1 MSIYESLKEIAL
13 IHKSKIAIATESDY
27 INYAN
32 LLIKIDEFS
41 ELLLKYIP
49 KEKTIRIGVLAYN
62 EIDDIAILL
71 AVAKI
76 NYQVL
81 TINPT
86 LKRPEVDLLLSESG
100 VDTLIVTRMN
110 MKDYADFFVIGNI
123 EDKIV
128 ISKTHSNLTDAM
140 QYPAYLIT
148 ASSGSTGAPKP
159 IVFSQETKL
168 LRMEQSRKLYSIHE
182 SDIIL
187 NASAIYHSLGQRLT
201 FLPLLN
207 GSTLILLKSFSP
219 KKWVEKVTIEKITF
233 TIAVSTHLHGL
244 TDFLTSSLVNKTSLS
259 RIVSSSAGISK
270 EVKKSLYESNKIS
283 FYEQYGASEI
293 ATVSN
298 CTKDDYLEDNES
310 VGRICEGVQASINYR
325 ESKNQSYGEIEVKS
339 PYAFIGYMK
348 TGKLYEFNRNN
359 WFHTGDIGD
368 IKNEHLY
375 FLGRTKELI
384 NCGGQNLFPK
394 DIESY
399 LFKNIN
405 VMECCVLGFGDSYF
419 GQIPVAFLATNNKI
433 LFGKREINSWAL
445 LNIPKFQIPHD
456 YIFLDSLPKLGS
468 GKIDAMKL
476 RLIYSKL
483 SHKDE

>member
-1 MSIYESLKEIAL
+1 MSIYQSLKEIAL
-13 IHKSKIAIATESDY
+13 THNSKVAIVSESES
-27 INYAN
+27 INYTN
-32 LLIKIDEFS
+32 LIIKIDTFS
-41 ELLLKYIP
+41 ELLLKFIP
-49 KEKTIRIGVLAYN
+49 REKTIRIGILIHN

-71 AVAKI
+71 AAAKI

-86 LKRPEVDLLLSESG
+86 LKRQEVDLLLNESG
-100 VDTLIVTRMN
+100 VDTLIVTRTDI
-110 MKDYADFFVIGNI
+110 KGYEDFIVIGNVG
-123 EDKIV
+123 DKLV
-128 ISKTHSNLTDAM
+128 ISKTPSNTIDIL
-140 QYPAYLIT
+140 QYPVYLIT
-148 ASSGSTGAPKP
+148 ASSGSTGDPKP

-168 LRMEQSRKLYSIHE
+168 LRMQQSRNLYSISE

-219 KKWVEKVTIEKITF
+219 KKWIEKVTIEKVTF

-244 TDFLTSSLVNKTSLS
+244 AEFLTSSLVGKTSLS
-259 RIVSSSAGISK
+259 KIVSSSAGISK
-270 EVKKSLYESNKIS
+270 KVKKSLYESKKLN
-283 FYEQYGASEI
+283 FYEQYGASEV

-298 CTKDDYLEDNES
+298 CSKEDYFEDTES
-310 VGRICEGVQASINYR
+310 VGRICEGVKASINYK

-348 TGKLYEFNRNN
+348 TGKLDEFNKNS
-359 WFHTGDIGD
+359 WFRTGDIGD

-375 FLGRTKELI
+375 FFGRTKELI

-394 DIESY
+394 DIEGY
-399 LFKNIN
+399 LLKNIN
-405 VMECCVLGFGDSYF
+405 VMECCVLGFSDSYF
-419 GQIPVAFLATNNKI
+419 GQIPVAFLIVNNKI

-468 GKIDAMKL
+468 GKIDAVKL
-476 RLIYSKL
+476 KSIYSKPT
-483 SHKDE
+483 HDNE